1 MSLLDSSCHLEP
13 GFQFHFTSYVTLD
26 ELFDSYVPQF
36 PHLYN
41 RGNNH
46 INPILLVRSN
56 THKMT
61 LVLLSVVAFPLE
73 KRTVCRGP
81 GGGSVFQYGPHHGSL
96 GPRSQHIRS

>member
-13 GFQFHFTSYVTLD
+13 GFRFHFTCYVTL
-26 ELFDSYVPQF
+26 ELFDSSVPQF

-46 INPILLVRSN
+46 TNLIILLARSN
-56 THKMT
+56 THKM
-61 LVLLSVVAFPLE
+61 VLLSVGDFPLE
-73 KRTVCRGP
+73 KRTVCRGS
-81 GGGSVFQYGPHHGSL
+81 GRDCASQYGPHRGSL